1 MLNENQSTNVSL
13 TLITSILGYSIIPLL
28 ILALYSLFLS
38 PTYVRFDVHSSN
50 RATYGMI
57 VAIVCIVWSSFSA
70 SRFIE
75 LLLGSKDQRYIIMYP
90 LLLMYATFAMIT
102 SF

>member
-1 MLNENQSTNVSL
+1 M
-13 TLITSILGYSIIPLL
+13 TLVTSILGYSIIPLVF
-28 ILALYSLFLS
+28 LALYSVFFNTKNTFGLILGVLS
-38 PTYVRFDVHSSN
+38 
-50 RATYGMI
+50 I
-57 VAIVCIVWSSFSA
+57 IWSSFSA

-90 LLLMYATFAMIT
+90 LLLLYATFAMIT

>member
-1 MLNENQSTNVSL
+1 MGL
-13 TLITSILGYSIIPLL
+13 ILGI
-28 ILALYSLFLS
+28 FC
-38 PTYVRFDVHSSN
+38 V
-50 RATYGMI
+50 
-57 VAIVCIVWSSFSA
+57 VWSSYSA

-90 LLLMYATFAMIT
+90 LLLLYDTFGMIT

>member
-1 MLNENQSTNVSL
+1 MFFDLRNTFGL
-13 TLITSILGYSIIPLL
+13 ILGVLSII
-28 ILALYSLFLS
+28 
-38 PTYVRFDVHSSN
+38 
-50 RATYGMI
+50 
-57 VAIVCIVWSSFSA
+57 WSSFSA

-90 LLLMYATFAMIT
+90 LLLLYATFAMIT

>member
-1 MLNENQSTNVSL
+1 M
-13 TLITSILGYSIIPLL
+13 TSILGYSIIPLVL
-28 ILALYSLFLS
+28 LALYSVFLS
-38 PTYVRFDVHSSN
+38 TRQYLSSCLTCRN
-50 RATYGMI
+50 IMGLI
-57 VAIVCIVWSSFSA
+57 LGIFCVVWSSYSA

-90 LLLMYATFAMIT
+90 LLLLYATFGMIT

>member
-1 MLNENQSTNVSL
+1 M
-13 TLITSILGYSIIPLL
+13 TSILGYSIIPLVL
-28 ILALYSLFLS
+28 LALYSVFLS
-38 PTYVRFDVHSSN
+38 TKQCFSIGLTCRNILGLILGIFCV
-50 RATYGMI
+50 
-57 VAIVCIVWSSFSA
+57 VWSSFSA

-90 LLLMYATFAMIT
+90 LLLLYATFGMIT